1 MKNLDRSAI
10 NIAAKTFLV
19 TKEDVVNPKGADW
32 DRRTRSKEAN
42 ALASKI
48 TNLINRRVREA
59 AKNTTTKPAPKKN
72 PMWDQTAQDTLEYE
86 GGWH

>member
-32 DRRTRSKEAN
+32 YRVGRATEAN

-48 TNLINRRVREA
+48 TNLLNKRLKEA
-59 AKNTTTKPAPKKN
+59 TPVKTTPKKD
-72 PMWDQTAQDTLEYE
+72 PIWDQTVQDTLDHE
-86 GGWH
+86 GGWKQ